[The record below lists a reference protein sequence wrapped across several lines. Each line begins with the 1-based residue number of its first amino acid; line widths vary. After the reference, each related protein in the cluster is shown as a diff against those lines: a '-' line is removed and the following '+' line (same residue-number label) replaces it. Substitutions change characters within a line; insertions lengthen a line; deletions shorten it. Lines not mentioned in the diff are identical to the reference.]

1 MMAGA
6 LRSRRT
12 LVAVVAAVV
21 VAGALLGASIPGAQA
36 GLASPRQDGGE
47 PRVRDLIYR
56 WRDLDDAERVEQG
69 AEETTVTLSDEVLFE
84 FDRAD
89 LRPAAATRLDEL
101 AGALRELGPR
111 TVTIVGHTDN
121 RGEPAYNQNLSQRR
135 AESVRT
141 ALADRLGSEFT
152 FEASGK
158 GETEPTAPN
167 ENEDGSDN
175 PEGRA
180 LNRRVEITYPS

>member
-1 MMAGA
+1 MMAAA
-6 LRSRRT
+6 LRPRRT
-12 LVAVVAAVV
+12 LIAMAAVV

-36 GLASPRQDGGE
+36 SPASPRQDGGE

-56 WRDLDDAERVEQG
+56 WRDLDNSERVEQG
-69 AEETTVTLSDEVLFE
+69 AEQTTVTLADEVLFE

-89 LRPAAATRLDEL
+89 LRPAAATQLDEL

-121 RGEPAYNQNLSQRR
+121 RGEPAYNQDLSERR
-135 AESVRT
+135 AESVRA
-141 ALADRLGSEFT
+141 ALAERLGDEFT
-152 FEASGK
+152 FEVSGA
-158 GETEPTAPN
+158 GETRPVAAN

-180 LNRRVEITYPS
+180 LNRRVEVTYAS